1 MTLEQKDLYQILE
14 VAIDAARLAGQHAL
28 KQMYS
33 AKTSIKNSEDFVTE
47 ADTECQQIIID
58 RIRQTFLEH
67 GFIAEEG
74 DNGRLFKQPPLGKHP
89 IWWVIDPID
98 GTNNFAHK
106 MPLFAV
112 SIGVMYDG
120 EPVAGVIFDPTTGYI
135 FTAVKGGIAQRNSE
149 KITASSDKMDKFA
162 SIGLDSHLDGPLP
175 AWTEEL
181 MRRTRFRTLG
191 SAALQ
196 IAYVANGGLIATL
209 FSHTRL
215 WDIAAG
221 VIIAE
226 LADAI
231 VTDWNG
237 KPIFPLNLDNYDG
250 QEIKIL
256 VANKTTHAEILQLLK
271 RQ

>member
-1 MTLEQKDLYQILE
+1 MALEQKDLYQILE
-14 VAIDAARLAGQHAL
+14 TAIDAARLAGQHAL

-33 AKTSIKNSEDFVTE
+33 AKASIKNSEDFVTE
-47 ADTECQQIIID
+47 ADTRCQQIIID

-74 DNGRLFKQPPLGKHP
+74 ANGRLFKQPPLGKHP

-112 SIGVMYDG
+112 SIAVMYEDK
-120 EPVAGVIFDPTTGYI
+120 PVAGVIFDPSI
-135 FTAVKGGIAQRNSE
+135 DSMFTAVKGDTAQLNGK
-149 KITASSDKMDKFA
+149 KITASNDKINKFA

-175 AWTEEL
+175 AWTAEI

-196 IAYVANGGLIATL
+196 IAYVASGGLIATL
-209 FSHTRL
+209 FSCTKL

-226 LADAI
+226 LAGAI
-231 VTDWNG
+231 VTDWQG
-237 KPIFPLNLDNYDG
+237 KPVFPLNLNNYDG

-256 VANKTTHAEILQLLK
+256 AANKTTHAEILELLK
-271 RQ
+271 N